1 MNKEMIERLVSSE
14 EEKHVNDVCSAL
26 TEYVIGEWTYS
37 QLVKW
42 LHDNTTSNIKDHV
55 LEMANVINNAQDYE
69 LN

>member
-1 MNKEMIERLVSSE
+1 MIERLVSSE

-55 LEMANVINNAQDYE
+55 LEMANAINNAQDYE

>member
-1 MNKEMIERLVSSE
+1 MNKEMIGRLVSSE

-26 TEYVIGEWTYS
+26 TEYIIGEWTYS

>member
-1 MNKEMIERLVSSE
+1 MIGRPVSFE

-26 TEYVIGEWTYS
+26 TEYVVGEWTYQ

-42 LHDNTTSNIKDHV
+42 LYDNTTSNVKDHV
-55 LEMANVINNAQDYE
+55 LEMARVIDNAQDYE

>member
-1 MNKEMIERLVSSE
+1 MIGRPVSSE

-26 TEYVIGEWTYS
+26 TEYVVGEWAYQ

-42 LHDNTTSNIKDHV
+42 LYDNTTSNVKDHV
-55 LEMANVINNAQDYE
+55 LEMARVIDNAQDYE

>member
-1 MNKEMIERLVSSE
+1 MIGRPVSSE

-26 TEYVIGEWTYS
+26 TEYVVGKWTYQ

-42 LHDNTTSNIKDHV
+42 LYDNTTSNVKDHV
-55 LEMANVINNAQDYE
+55 LNMARVIDNAQDYE

>member
-1 MNKEMIERLVSSE
+1 MNKEMIGRLVSSE
-14 EEKHVNDVCSAL
+14 EEKHANDVCSAL

>member
-1 MNKEMIERLVSSE
+1 MIGRLVSSE

-26 TEYVIGEWTYS
+26 TEYVTGEWTYS

>member
-1 MNKEMIERLVSSE
+1 MIGRPVSSE

-26 TEYVIGEWTYS
+26 TEYVVGEWTYQ

-42 LHDNTTSNIKDHV
+42 LYDNTTSNVKDHV
-55 LEMANVINNAQDYE
+55 LEMARVIDNAQDYE

>member
-1 MNKEMIERLVSSE
+1 MNKERIGRLVSSE

>member
-1 MNKEMIERLVSSE
+1 MIERLVSSE

>member
-1 MNKEMIERLVSSE
+1 MIGRPVSSE

-26 TEYVIGEWTYS
+26 TEYVVGEWTHQ

-42 LHDNTTSNIKDHV
+42 LYDNTTSNVKDHV
-55 LEMANVINNAQDYE
+55 LEMTRVIDNAQDYE

>member
-1 MNKEMIERLVSSE
+1 MIGRPVSSE

-26 TEYVIGEWTYS
+26 TKYVVGEWTYQ

-42 LHDNTTSNIKDHV
+42 LYDNTISNVKDHV
-55 LEMANVINNAQDYE
+55 LKMARIIDNAQDYE

>member
-1 MNKEMIERLVSSE
+1 MNKEMIGRLVSSE

-55 LEMANVINNAQDYE
+55 LEMANVINNTQDYE

>member
-1 MNKEMIERLVSSE
+1 MIGRLVSSE

-37 QLVKW
+37 QLIKW
-42 LHDNTTSNIKDHV
+42 LHDNTTSNVKDHV
-55 LEMANVINNAQDYE
+55 LEMARVIDNAQDYE

>member
-1 MNKEMIERLVSSE
+1 MIGRPVSSE

-26 TEYVIGEWTYS
+26 TEYVVGEWTYQ

-42 LHDNTTSNIKDHV
+42 LYDNTTSNVKDHV
-55 LEMANVINNAQDYE
+55 LEMARIIDNAQDYE

>member
-1 MNKEMIERLVSSE
+1 MIGRPVSSE

-26 TEYVIGEWTYS
+26 TEYIVGEWTYQ

-42 LHDNTTSNIKDHV
+42 LYDNTTSNVKDHV
-55 LEMANVINNAQDYE
+55 LEMARVIDNAQDYE

>member
-1 MNKEMIERLVSSE
+1 MIGRPISSE
-14 EEKHVNDVCSAL
+14 EENHVNNVCSAL
-26 TEYVIGEWTYS
+26 TEYIIGEWTYS

>member
-1 MNKEMIERLVSSE
+1 MNKEMIGRLVSYE

-55 LEMANVINNAQDYE
+55 LEMARVINNAQDYE

>member
-1 MNKEMIERLVSSE
+1 MIGRLVSSE

-37 QLVKW
+37 QLIKW

>member
-1 MNKEMIERLVSSE
+1 MIGRPISCV

-26 TEYVIGEWTYS
+26 TEYVVGEWTYQ

-42 LHDNTTSNIKDHV
+42 LYDNTTSNVKDHV
-55 LEMANVINNAQDYE
+55 LEIARVIDNAQDYE

>member
-1 MNKEMIERLVSSE
+1 MIGRPVSSE
-14 EEKHVNDVCSAL
+14 EEKHVNNVCSAL
-26 TEYVIGEWTYS
+26 TEYIIGEWTYS

>member
-1 MNKEMIERLVSSE
+1 MIERPVSSE

-26 TEYVIGEWTYS
+26 TEYVVGEWTYQ

-42 LHDNTTSNIKDHV
+42 LYDNTTSNVKDHV
-55 LEMANVINNAQDYE
+55 LEMTRVIDNAQDYE